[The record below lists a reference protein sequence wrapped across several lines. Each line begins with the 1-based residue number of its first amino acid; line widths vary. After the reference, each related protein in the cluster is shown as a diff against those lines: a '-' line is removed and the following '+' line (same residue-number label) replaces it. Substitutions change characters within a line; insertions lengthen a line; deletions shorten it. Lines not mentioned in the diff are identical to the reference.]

1 MYNINNNGTCIGILA
16 PNKKGGTEAVTRF
29 NPNSDGSMRVALT
42 VMAGDNFKSRW
53 TDAELAA
60 MSPEVKAKR
69 VDANGK
75 GYKSQRIGL
84 TAYLPVDAQS
94 KAPRGLATYNRLKP
108 GDLVAVSY
116 TVKSGSYV
124 DKDGV
129 TQYTQSLEIDTI
141 RVLKHA
147 SEAPVGAGDVEGTPV
162 DNGDEDAF

>member
-16 PNKKGGTEAVTRF
+16 PCKKGGTEAITRF
-29 NPNSDGSMRVALT
+29 KPNADGSMRIALT

-60 MSPEVKAKR
+60 MSPEVKARR
-69 VDANGK
+69 VDAQGK
-75 GYKSQRIGL
+75 GYKSQRISL

-94 KAPRGLATYNRLKP
+94 KAPRGLATYNTFKP
-108 GDLVAVSY
+108 GDLVAVAYS
-116 TVKSGSYV
+116 VKSGSYV

-129 TQYTQSLEIDTI
+129 TQYTQTLEIENI

-147 SEAPVGAGDVEGTPV
+147 EAKAPATGATEGTPV
-162 DNGDEDAF
+162 ENDEAAF